1 MNKLC
6 AGALIAACAVAVTL
20 FALRAVAPVA
30 AQGPGGTGK
39 AQTTP
44 KVSGM
49 LIGVDVWNHPVE
61 KGGTANASM
70 KLGTVEVYDHF
81 IVLITLDG
89 TQSVYPHGWYTNL
102 RFRAN

>member
-1 MNKLC
+1 VHFFQE
-6 AGALIAACAVAVTL
+6 VATTM
-20 FALRAVAPVA
+20 FALRALPPAA

-61 KGGTANASM
+61 KGGTANASV
-70 KLGTVEVYDHF
+70 KQGTVDVYDHF
-81 IVLITLDG
+81 IVLNALDG

-102 RFRAN
+102 RFRTN